1 MPEGEK
7 LCLAQLHRVQWFRC
21 HRDVPEGKQ
30 GSEQGSAQLVESKS
44 AALQTESGLG
54 EPAGRHPLEVHTVP
68 PAVPSP
74 GDMAPRL
81 SAGPGL
87 QEEQ

>member
-1 MPEGEK
+1 MPEEEK
-7 LCLAQLHRVQWFRC
+7 LCLAQLYRAQWFRC

-30 GSEQGSAQLVESKS
+30 GSEQGSTQLVESQP

-54 EPAGRHPLEVHTVP
+54 KPAGRHPLEVHTVL

-74 GDMAPRL
+74 GDMATCL
-81 SAGPGL
+81 FAGPGM